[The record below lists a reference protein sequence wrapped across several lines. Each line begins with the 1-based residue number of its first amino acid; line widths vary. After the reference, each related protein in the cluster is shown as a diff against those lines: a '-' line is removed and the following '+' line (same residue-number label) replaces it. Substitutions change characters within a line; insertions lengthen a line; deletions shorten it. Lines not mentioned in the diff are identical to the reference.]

1 MLKRD
6 ASDLVLPPI
15 PTENLTSA
23 DVDELCARTR
33 ELMIEA
39 LVKITEK
46 ARQQGVATPASGQEI
61 AMSASSEGQTMGIG
75 ANKKTR

>member
-23 DVDELCARTR
+23 DVDELCVRTR

-46 ARQQGVATPASGQEI
+46 ARQQGVATPASGQAF
-61 AMSASSEGQTMGIG
+61 AMSASNEGQTMGRG
-75 ANKKTR
+75 AEKKTR